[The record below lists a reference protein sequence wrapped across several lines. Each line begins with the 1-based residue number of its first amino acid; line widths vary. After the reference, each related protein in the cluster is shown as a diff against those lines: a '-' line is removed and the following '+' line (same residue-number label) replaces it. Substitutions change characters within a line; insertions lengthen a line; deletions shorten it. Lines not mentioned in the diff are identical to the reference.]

1 MPNYRNNGG
10 GGGGGRR
17 GGGGGGGGGGGRGNY
32 HQPRTTRVDVTLQRE
47 SQYISPNGNQYSET
61 RTLQASARVPQSEA
75 RLILQDPSRVLT
87 NDNTQFK
94 QLRYN

>member
-47 SQYISPNGNQYSET
+47 SQYVSPMLKIFSNKKLN
-61 RTLQASARVPQSEA
+61 PFPFFF
-75 RLILQDPSRVLT
+75 I
-87 NDNTQFK
+87 
-94 QLRYN
+94 